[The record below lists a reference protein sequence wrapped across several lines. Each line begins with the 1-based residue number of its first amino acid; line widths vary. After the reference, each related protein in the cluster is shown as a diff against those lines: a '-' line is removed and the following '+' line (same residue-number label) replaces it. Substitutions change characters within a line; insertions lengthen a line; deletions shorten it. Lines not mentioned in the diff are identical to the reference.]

1 MTGYIEI
8 NFKIIVFIE
17 NKMKRLSNLYYN
29 KYNILVTNI
38 ISMIK
43 VIYLDN
49 FQKKD
54 EYVQKKWVTF
64 TKLLDKSVILQ
75 AAMNI
80 FYFLI

>member
-1 MTGYIEI
+1 
-8 NFKIIVFIE
+8 
-17 NKMKRLSNLYYN
+17 MKRLSNLYYN

-64 TKLLDKSVILQ
+64 NKLLDKPVILQ

>member
-1 MTGYIEI
+1 M
-8 NFKIIVFIE
+8 FFIE
-17 NKMKRLSNLYYN
+17 NKIKRLSNLYYN
-29 KYNILVTNI
+29 KYNIFVTNI
-38 ISMIK
+38 ISIIK

-64 TKLLDKSVILQ
+64 NKLLDKPVILQ

>member
-1 MTGYIEI
+1 L
-8 NFKIIVFIE
+8 FFIE
-17 NKMKRLSNLYYN
+17 NKIKRLSNLYYN
-29 KYNILVTNI
+29 KYNIFVTNI
-38 ISMIK
+38 ISIIK

-64 TKLLDKSVILQ
+64 TKLLDKPVILQ
-75 AAMNI
+75 TAMNI

>member
-1 MTGYIEI
+1 
-8 NFKIIVFIE
+8 
-17 NKMKRLSNLYYN
+17 MKRLSNLYYN

-64 TKLLDKSVILQ
+64 TKLLDKPVILQ
-75 AAMNI
+75 TAMNI

>member
-1 MTGYIEI
+1 
-8 NFKIIVFIE
+8 
-17 NKMKRLSNLYYN
+17 MKRLSNLYYN

>member
-1 MTGYIEI
+1 
-8 NFKIIVFIE
+8 
-17 NKMKRLSNLYYN
+17 MKRLSNLYYN

-75 AAMNI
+75 AVMNI

>member
-1 MTGYIEI
+1 
-8 NFKIIVFIE
+8 
-17 NKMKRLSNLYYN
+17 MKRLSNLYYN

-49 FQKKD
+49 FQKED

-64 TKLLDKSVILQ
+64 TKLLDKPVILQ
-75 AAMNI
+75 TAMNI